1 MKKTWIGLVML
12 LLLTVAFAG
21 FHATASPPESK
32 DQTSS
37 SHEAT
42 AIFAGGCFW
51 CTEADFEKREG
62 VIEAVSGFTGGD
74 KKDPDYNQVASG
86 RTRHVEAVQVT
97 YDPSKVTYREL
108 LEHFWRHVDPTDA
121 GGQFVDRGSQYRP
134 LIFYQNEEQKRL
146 AEESRTT
153 LMESGILESAV
164 TTQILPAQEFYRA
177 EEYHQDYYKKNP
189 IRYNLY
195 RFNSGRDQFLKKTW
209 KDQPDIFAAK
219 QAGNGYQL
227 PSEEELKMRLT
238 SLQYRV
244 TQQDGT
250 EPSSRNEYWDNK
262 KEGLY
267 VDVVSGEPL
276 FSSSDKF
283 DSQTGWPSFTR
294 PLKPENV
301 VERQDRSLF
310 MVRTEVRSRQAD
322 SHLGHL
328 FPDGPPPTGQR
339 YCINSAALRFIPKES
354 LEQEGYESYR
364 ELFEK
369 R

>member
-1 MKKTWIGLVML
+1 MKETWIGLAIL
-12 LLLTVAFAG
+12 LLLVAAFAG
-21 FHATASPPESK
+21 FQANASQPESK
-32 DQTSS
+32 DQTPSS
-37 SHEAT
+37 QKAT

-62 VIEAVSGFTGGD
+62 VIEAVSGYTGGD
-74 KKDPDYNQVASG
+74 QKDSDYKMVSSG

-97 YDPSKVTYREL
+97 YDPNKVTYREL

-134 LIFYQNEEQKRL
+134 VIFYQNEEQKIW

-153 LMESGILESAV
+153 LIESGILENAV
-164 TTQILPAQEFYRA
+164 TTQILPAQTFYRA
-177 EEYHQDYYKKNP
+177 EEYHQDYYKKNS

-195 RFNSGRDQFLKKTW
+195 RWNSGRDQFLKKTW
-209 KDQPDIFAAK
+209 KDQPDIFTTK
-219 QAGNGYQL
+219 QTGNSYQR
-227 PSEEELKMRLT
+227 PSEEELKTKLT

-250 EPSSRNEYWDNK
+250 EPSFRNEYWDNK
-262 KEGLY
+262 KEGIY

-283 DSQTGWPSFTR
+283 DSQTGWPSFTK
-294 PLKPENV
+294 PLKPENI
-301 VERQDRSLF
+301 VERQDKSLF

-354 LEQEGYESYR
+354 LQQEGYGNYQ
-364 ELFEK
+364 ELF
-369 R
+369 

>member
-1 MKKTWIGLVML
+1 MKETWIGLAIL
-12 LLLTVAFAG
+12 LLLIVAFAG
-21 FHATASPPESK
+21 FHVTASQPESE

-37 SHEAT
+37 SQKAT

-62 VIEAVSGFTGGD
+62 VIEAVSGYTGGD
-74 KKDPDYNQVASG
+74 EKDPDYKQVSSG
-86 RTRHVEAVQVT
+86 RTGHVEAVQVI
-97 YDPSKVTYREL
+97 YDLRKVTYPEL

-121 GGQFVDRGSQYRP
+121 GGQFVDRGAQYRP

-164 TTQILPAQEFYRA
+164 TTEILPAQEFYRA

-209 KDQPDIFAAK
+209 KDQPDIFTAK
-219 QAGNGYQL
+219 QVGDGYQR
-227 PSEEELKMRLT
+227 PSEKELKTRLT
-238 SLQYRV
+238 PLQYRV
-244 TQQDGT
+244 TQEDGT
-250 EPSSRNEYWDNK
+250 EPAFRNEYWDNK
-262 KEGLY
+262 KEGIY

-294 PLKPENV
+294 PLEPDNI
-301 VERQDRSLF
+301 VEQQDRTFF
-310 MVRTEVRSRQAD
+310 MVRTEVRSRQTD

-354 LEQEGYESYR
+354 LEQEGYGSYR

>member
-1 MKKTWIGLVML
+1 MKETWIGLVIL
-12 LLLTVAFAG
+12 LLLIVAFAG

-32 DQTSS
+32 DQMSS
-37 SHEAT
+37 SQKTT

-51 CTEADFEKREG
+51 CTEADFEKRTG
-62 VIEAVSGFTGGD
+62 VIEAVSGYTGGD
-74 KKDPDYNQVASG
+74 RKDPDYRQVASG

-97 YDPSKVTYREL
+97 YDPSKVTYQEL
-108 LEHFWRHVDPTDA
+108 LEHFWRHIDPTDA
-121 GGQFVDRGSQYRP
+121 SGQFVDRGSQYRP
-134 LIFYQNEEQKRL
+134 LIFYQNEEQKTL

-195 RFNSGRDQFLKKTW
+195 RFNSGRDQFLEKTW
-209 KDQPDIFAAK
+209 NNQPDPFTAK
-219 QAGNGYQL
+219 QAGNGYQQ
-227 PSEEELKMRLT
+227 PSEEELKARLT

-250 EPSSRNEYWDNK
+250 EPSFRNEYWDNK
-262 KEGLY
+262 KEGIY

-283 DSQTGWPSFTR
+283 DSRTGWPSFTK
-294 PLKPENV
+294 PLNPENI

-310 MVRTEVRSRQAD
+310 MVRTEIRSRQAD

-339 YCINSAALRFIPKES
+339 YCINSAALRFIPRES
-354 LEQEGYESYR
+354 LEQEGYGSYR